1 MAKSRGTRWWLSVA
15 VTLLAVAKTRAREDE
30 GKEKEGTVRC
40 HDAIPKVGA
49 LTCSVGTAFRLA
61 GLLKVRIALAEKKNR
76 RELRKIETF
85 DETYGGEDQENAA
98 KKDKGW
104 KNPQED
110 GKDDSCYKYSIQT
123 DARDDERG
131 GDNYEFGKRGT
142 GDAKSELGDVA
153 DEFLARR
160 NKREASRDNGE

>member
-1 MAKSRGTRWWLSVA
+1 MPRRHSKGGCINMQCRNRFQ
-15 VTLLAVAKTRAREDE
+15 
-30 GKEKEGTVRC
+30 
-40 HDAIPKVGA
+40 VGR
-49 LTCSVGTAFRLA
+49 S
-61 GLLKVRIALAEKKNR
+61 AESKDRSCRKKKNR
-76 RELRKIETF
+76 RELRKIRTF

-110 GKDDSCYKYSIQT
+110 GKDDSCCKYSIQT

-131 GDNYEFGKRGT
+131 GDNYEVGKRGT
-142 GDAKSELGDVA
+142 GDAKSKLRDVA
-153 DEFLARR
+153 DEGLARR

>member
-1 MAKSRGTRWWLSVA
+1 M
-15 VTLLAVAKTRAREDE
+15 RARKDE
-30 GKEKEGTVRC
+30 GKEKEGPVRC

-61 GLLKVRIALAEKKNR
+61 GLLKVRIALAEKKNNR
-76 RELRKIETF
+76 RELRKI
-85 DETYGGEDQENAA
+85 NPA

-110 GKDDSCYKYSIQT
+110 GNDDSCCKYSIQT

-131 GDNYEFGKRGT
+131 GDNYDVGNRGT

-153 DEFLARR
+153 DEGLARR